1 MLIKFV
7 KQVILVR
14 NDLKMSRGK
23 MATQCS
29 HSSVEATL
37 KSDKDKIKEWRAE
50 GMKKVV
56 LKVESE
62 KELLQYNQMAKD
74 SGLTTA
80 LIIDAGKT
88 FFKEPTRT
96 CLAIGPD
103 KEEKIDKITGKLKLI
118 N

>member
-1 MLIKFV
+1 M
-7 KQVILVR
+7 KQVILIR
-14 NDLKMSRGK
+14 HDLKMKLGK
-23 MATQCS
+23 ASVQCM
-29 HSSVEATL
+29 HAAVEATL
-37 KSDKDKIKEWRAE
+37 KSDKDKIKEWRSE

-62 KELLQYNQMAKD
+62 KELLIYNQTAKD
-74 SGLTTA
+74 SGLITA
-80 LIIDAGKT
+80 LITDAGKT

>member
-1 MLIKFV
+1 M

-14 NDLKMSRGK
+14 NDLKMPKGK
-23 MATQCS
+23 TAVQCC
-29 HSSVEATL
+29 HSSVEAVL
-37 KSDKDKIKEWRAE
+37 KSDKDKVKEWRNE

-56 LKVESE
+56 LKVENE
-62 KELLQYNQMAKD
+62 KELLKYNQEAKD

-80 LIIDAGKT
+80 LITDAGKT

>member
-1 MLIKFV
+1 M
-7 KQVILVR
+7 KQVILIR
-14 NDLKMSRGK
+14 HDLKMKLGK
-23 MATQCS
+23 ASVQCM
-29 HSSVEATL
+29 HAAVEATL
-37 KSDKDKIKEWRAE
+37 KSDKDKIKEWRSE

-62 KELLQYNQMAKD
+62 KELLIYNQTAKD
-74 SGLTTA
+74 SGLITA
-80 LIIDAGKT
+80 LITDAGKT

-103 KEEKIDKITGKLKLI
+103 KEEKIDKVTGKLKLI

>member
-1 MLIKFV
+1 M
-7 KQVILVR
+7 KQVILIR
-14 NDLKMSRGK
+14 NELKMPKGK
-23 MATQCS
+23 AIVQAMHAA
-29 HSSVEATL
+29 VEATL
-37 KSDKDKIKEWRAE
+37 KSDKDKIKEWRSE

-56 LKVESE
+56 LRVDTE

-74 SGLTTA
+74 NGLVTS
-80 LIIDAGKT
+80 LITDAGKT

-103 KEEKIDKITGKLKLI
+103 KEEKIDKVTGKLKLI